1 MTDSAAQLA
10 LLLSVVSLL
19 GTLTTV
25 VRLFTK
31 TEVKVEVVDER
42 GKETAALARATADK
56 FNGEAHAAHTALV
69 ARVTAVEQT
78 VARLATNERV
88 DAVMARL
95 EQGLKHLEDV
105 IRREVGK
112 AREE

>member
-1 MTDSAAQLA
+1 MNESGADVA
-10 LLLSVVSLL
+10 LLLSIVSLI
-19 GTLTTV
+19 GTITTV

-31 TEVKVEVVDER
+31 TEVKVDVVDER

-88 DAVMARL
+88 DAVMARM
-95 EQGLKHLEDV
+95 EQGFKHLEDV

-112 AREE
+112 SREE